1 MRGARSQPYVAGVVT
16 ALVGFSSTF
25 ALVLTGLRS
34 VGASSE
40 QASSGLL
47 AVCVIMGVLAIVFA
61 FGTRMPVSIA
71 WSTPGAALLLSTG
84 APDGGYAAAVGAF
97 LVCGLLLLA
106 AGLSTT
112 LGRWIEA
119 IPRPLA
125 SAMLAGVLLP
135 ICIAPAKAIAEIP
148 GQAGPVVAAWLVL
161 LVVARRWAV
170 PGAIAVTAIVIL
182 VADDPTTPAGGL
194 LPALTWTT
202 PSFDAGAIV
211 GLALPLFLVTMASQ
225 NITGMTVLASFGYR
239 PRLGPVLVGTGAG
252 TAVGAPLGVFSVNLA
267 AISAALVAGPDGG
280 DDPDRRWIGAA
291 VSGVAYFVLGL
302 SAGAAAALLAAA
314 PPLLIQAAAGLALLG
329 ALAAALRSAMA
340 ADTHREAAI
349 VTLVVSASAITIGG
363 ISAPFWGLLA
373 GLAVLGTERLRA
385 TSPPP
390 ERPTA

>member
-135 ICIAPAKAIAEIP
+135 ICIAPAKAVAEIP
-148 GQAGPVVAAWLVL
+148 GQAVPVVAAWLVL

-182 VADDPTTPAGGL
+182 VADDPTAPAEGL

-239 PRLGPVLVGTGAG
+239 PRLGPVLVGTGGG
-252 TAVGAPLGVFSVNLA
+252 TAIGAPFGVFSVNLA

-291 VSGVAYFVLGL
+291 VSGVAYFALGL

-329 ALAAALRSAMA
+329 ALAAAMRGAMA
-340 ADTHREAAI
+340 ADSHREAAI
-349 VTLVVSASAITIGG
+349 VTLVVSASAITIAG

-373 GLAVLGTERLRA
+373 GLAVLGAERLRA
-385 TSPPP
+385 AVA
-390 ERPTA
+390 RPSAA

>member
-1 MRGARSQPYVAGVVT
+1 MRAQPYVAGVVT

-25 ALVLTGLRS
+25 ALVLTGLRAM
-34 VGASSE
+34 GASPE
-40 QASSGLL
+40 EASSGLL
-47 AVCVIMGVLAIVFA
+47 AICVVMAVLAIVFA

-84 APDGGYAAAVGAF
+84 APDGGFAAAVGAF
-97 LVCGLLLLA
+97 LVCGLLLMA
-106 AGLSTT
+106 TGLSST
-112 LGRWIEA
+112 LGRWIEM

-135 ICIAPAKAIAEIP
+135 ICIAPAKAVAEIP
-148 GQAGPVVAAWLVL
+148 AQAGPVVAAWLVL

-182 VADDPTTPAGGL
+182 VADDPSAPAGGL
-194 LPALTWTT
+194 LPSLTWTT

-211 GLALPLFLVTMASQ
+211 GIALPLFLVTMASQ

-252 TAVGAPLGVFSVNLA
+252 TALGAPFGVFSVNLA

-280 DDPDRRWIGAA
+280 EDPDRRWIGVA

-302 SAGAAAALLAAA
+302 SAGAATALLTAA

-329 ALAAALRSAMA
+329 ALAASMRGAMQG
-340 ADTHREAAI
+340 DEHREAAI
-349 VTLVVSASAITIGG
+349 VTLVVSASAITVAG

-373 GLAVLGTERLRA
+373 GLAVLGAERLRVL
-385 TSPPP
+385 
-390 ERPTA
+390 RPVSDGA

>member
-135 ICIAPAKAIAEIP
+135 ICIAPAKAVAEIP
-148 GQAGPVVAAWLVL
+148 GQAVPVVAAWLAL

-182 VADDPTTPAGGL
+182 VADDPTAPAEGL

-239 PRLGPVLVGTGAG
+239 PRLGPVLVGTGGG
-252 TAVGAPLGVFSVNLA
+252 TAIGAPFGVFSVNLA

-291 VSGVAYFVLGL
+291 VSGVAYFALGL

-329 ALAAALRSAMA
+329 ALAAAMRGAMA
-340 ADTHREAAI
+340 ADSHREAAI
-349 VTLVVSASAITIGG
+349 VTLVVSASAITIAG

-373 GLAVLGTERLRA
+373 GLAVLGAERLRA
-385 TSPPP
+385 AVA
-390 ERPTA
+390 RPSAA

>member
-135 ICIAPAKAIAEIP
+135 ICIAPAKAVAEIP
-148 GQAGPVVAAWLVL
+148 GQAVPVVAAWLVL

-182 VADDPTTPAGGL
+182 VADDPTAPAEGL

-239 PRLGPVLVGTGAG
+239 PRLGPVLVGTGGG
-252 TAVGAPLGVFSVNLA
+252 TAIGAPFGVFSVNLA

-291 VSGVAYFVLGL
+291 VSGVAYFALGL

-329 ALAAALRSAMA
+329 ALAAAMRGAMA
-340 ADTHREAAI
+340 ADSHREAAI
-349 VTLVVSASAITIGG
+349 VTLVVSASAITIAG

-373 GLAVLGTERLRA
+373 GLAVLGAERLRA
-385 TSPPP
+385 AVA
-390 ERPTA
+390 RPSAV